1 MSLPVLPTVSAV
13 PALPN
18 RPRCDET
25 PAWAALAAHHRQ
37 RFDGDD
43 AFDLRRAFAEDARRF
58 ERFSW
63 QAPHVFADLSKNL
76 IDEHAL
82 ALLLQLAAECRLE
95 QHRDA
100 MLGGAAVNNTEGRPA
115 LHALLRCPADEA
127 PPAPLQAAHR
137 ECQAQLQAM
146 LALAEAIHAEKRFDD
161 VVHIGSDLGPRLA
174 LQALADHARPGGPRI
189 HFVANMDGHELAA
202 VLAALRPARALFVV
216 ASKSFGTAET
226 LQNARSARDWLAQ
239 CGVSESEMADH
250 FIAITARPEAA
261 RAFGAGQCLT
271 FADGVG
277 GRYSLWSAIGLPV
290 AIALGAQGFAAML
303 AGARDMD
310 RHFATAPLPA
320 NLPVLLG
327 LLDVWNRNFHRY
339 ASRCI
344 APYHHGLRRLPAYLQ
359 QLEMESNG
367 KRVDAQ
373 GRPLAFDS
381 APVVW
386 GEAGSNGQHAFFQ
399 MLHQGTQVIPVDFI
413 ATREASHALPAHHA
427 KLITNALAQ
436 SRALMQGQPGAD
448 GHRHFPGNR
457 PSTFM
462 LLERLD
468 AASFGALLA
477 LHEHRVFTSGA
488 IWGLNSFDQWGVELG
503 KRHAGD
509 IEACL
514 LQGHAQ
520 GMDASTAGLLARL
533 R

>member
-1 MSLPVLPTVSAV
+1 MSLAS
-13 PALPN
+13 
-18 RPRCDET
+18 RPRCDAT

-37 RFDGDD
+37 RFDGAD

-58 ERFSW
+58 ERLSL

-76 IDEHAL
+76 LDERAL
-82 ALLLQLAAECRLE
+82 ALLLQLAAQCQLE
-95 QHRDA
+95 SYRDA
-100 MLGGAAVNNTEGRPA
+100 MLGGQAVNNTEGRPA
-115 LHALLRCPADEA
+115 LHPLLRCPPGAA
-127 PPAPLQAAHR
+127 PAALQAEHR
-137 ECQAQLQAM
+137 ECMKQLDAM
-146 LALAEAIHAEKRFDD
+146 LALAESIRAQGRFTD
-161 VVHIGSDLGPRLA
+161 VVHIGIGGSDLGPRLA
-174 LQALADHARPGGPRI
+174 LQALQDHVRPGGPRI

-202 VLAALRPARALFVV
+202 ALAALQPARTLFVI

-226 LQNARSARDWLAQ
+226 LQNARSARAWFLQNGGQESDLA
-239 CGVSESEMADH
+239 AH
-250 FIAITARPEAA
+250 FAALTARPEAA

-290 AIALGAQGFAAML
+290 AIALGAAGFKALL
-303 AGARDMD
+303 AGAHAMD
-310 RHFATAPLPA
+310 GHFASAPLHA
-320 NLPVLLG
+320 NLPALLG
-327 LLDVWNRNFHRY
+327 LLDVWNRNFHRF

-367 KRVDAQ
+367 KRVDAA

-386 GEAGSNGQHAFFQ
+386 GEAGSNGQLAFFQ

-413 ATREASHALPAHHA
+413 ATREAAHELPGHHA
-427 KLITNALAQ
+427 KLLTNALAQ
-436 SRALMQGQPGAD
+436 SRALMMGQAGED

-457 PSTFM
+457 PSTFL
-462 LLERLD
+462 LLERLEP
-468 AASFGALLA
+468 ASFGALLA